1 MMVRGIAFALLALL
15 AVSLAA
21 PSALGYTGVPL
32 IATVDG
38 PAGLAPAQSAYYN
51 LSLSGGPGGNVSYA
65 VSWYVTGTNTSGAT
79 PLVGSPGSASGIQ
92 TAYRLNLTA
101 PSTVE
106 DINLVVTVVATPAG
120 GTPGNTTVTY
130 AIAVLQ
136 PVVLSAT
143 FHNSGTTAAL
153 NVTVSWYVDK
163 ALVGTSTIA
172 QIAANSDATVT
183 FDYLP
188 AGLSAGPHTVMVTA
202 DLDHDGVINQARGE
216 VATSTLFYNQAVPPA
231 PGWII
236 LVGLA
241 VFLPV
246 LLGMVALRRR
256 GQR

>member
-1 MMVRGIAFALLALL
+1 MRCVLGALRPWWHTVLQFTAGVAWALLLL
-15 AVSLAA
+15 
-21 PSALGYTGVPL
+21 VPGWL
-32 IATVDG
+32 LSPRSVERRLVAEVYHDIA
-38 PAGLAPAQSAYYN
+38 AGLRA
-51 LSLSGGPGGNVSYA
+51 
-65 VSWYVTGTNTSGAT
+65 
-79 PLVGSPGSASGIQ
+79 I
-92 TAYRLNLTA
+92 
-101 PSTVE
+101 
-106 DINLVVTVVATPAG
+106 
-120 GTPGNTTVTY
+120 GTPG
-130 AIAVLQ
+130 AGAARR
-136 PVVLSAT
+136 S
-143 FHNSGTTAAL
+143 TTAAL

>member
-1 MMVRGIAFALLALL
+1 MPRRCRCGRRAGGRWSYASPPASPVCTAIARARPRCAIGTSSSGSSPTTAIREAGTRSRAAAARSAASDGLPVI
-15 AVSLAA
+15 VSRQPVTDLIIAEIA
-21 PSALGYTGVPL
+21 RDVPSARP
-32 IATVDG
+32 
-38 PAGLAPAQSAYYN
+38 PA
-51 LSLSGGPGGNVSYA
+51 
-65 VSWYVTGTNTSGAT
+65 
-79 PLVGSPGSASGIQ
+79 
-92 TAYRLNLTA
+92 
-101 PSTVE
+101 
-106 DINLVVTVVATPAG
+106 AG
-120 GTPGNTTVTY
+120 GTPANTTVTY